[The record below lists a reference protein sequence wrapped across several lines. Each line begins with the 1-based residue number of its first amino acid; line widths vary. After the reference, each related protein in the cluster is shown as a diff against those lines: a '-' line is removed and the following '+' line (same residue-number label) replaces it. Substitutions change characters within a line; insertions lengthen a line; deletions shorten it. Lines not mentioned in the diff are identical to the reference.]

1 MPSEP
6 SNASA
11 STPPNQPSAGPPT
24 EGAAELS
31 DRPNA
36 LEEID
41 LEAEIEEEG
50 TGASPWAI
58 AVGIAVLLVIGV
70 GGWGLWRIL
79 NPGQPE
85 GGAAMAEMPPAPA
98 AVVPVGVGTVLETSQ
113 LVGTLSAA
121 RRVTLRPEV
130 EGRIVRQLVESGQP
144 VAAGQPMFQLSPQKR
159 QAELGGTTAA
169 LESLRAA
176 SNRSRADARTML
188 AELRARQADLA
199 ALQQERQGAIADLTL
214 QVQDF
219 ERTEQLVDEG
229 AIERRELDLRV
240 SERDRAAA
248 QVRTLSDRI
257 VAATAAVDAA
267 RAQLERAEF
276 EIAEADGR
284 FQQAEAAVGLDVAR
298 LRETQLRAPID
309 GRVGDLAFKL
319 GDFVRPDDA
328 IAEIIDNRTLELR
341 LSVPLERA
349 PQLRPGLPVQ
359 ISTPQG
365 RVLGTGQVSFIS
377 PTADNESQTVLVK
390 VAIPNRDGQ
399 LLDGQFVQA
408 TVLWSQKPNSV
419 VVPATAVVFQGDRQ
433 FVYVVSGSRDRATVR
448 QQTVQVGAVR
458 NGQAEILQGLKPSD
472 AVVATGTQRLF
483 DGAATRRSPINRPRV
498 CPDLERGMEDNRGA
512 IAPPPPPPQA
522 TPRPKR
528 IPSYLPPS
536 PPVHPPTRGGK
547 CRWG

>member
-11 STPPNQPSAGPPT
+11 SNPSVQSSAVPPT
-24 EGAAELS
+24 EAAAG

-41 LEAEIEEEG
+41 LEAEIEAEEEG

-58 AVGIAVLLVIGV
+58 AAGVLILLVIGV

-79 NPGQPE
+79 NPAPSE
-85 GGAAMAEMPPAPA
+85 GDAAMAEMPPAPA
-98 AVVPVGVGTVLETSQ
+98 AVVPVGVGTVLETSK

-199 ALQQERQGAIADLTL
+199 ALQQERQGAIADLKL

-229 AIERRELDLRV
+229 AIERRELDLKT

-248 QVRTLSDRI
+248 QVRTLNDRI

-284 FQQAEAAVGLDVAR
+284 YQQAEAAVGLDVAR

-319 GDFVRPDDA
+319 GDFVRPEDA

-365 RVLGTGQVSFIS
+365 QVLGTGRISFIS

-458 NGQAEILQGLKPSD
+458 NGQAEILQGLKPND

-483 DGAATRRSPINRPRV
+483 DGAA
-498 CPDLERGMEDNRGA
+498 
-512 IAPPPPPPQA
+512 IAPQPFQPPQGM
-522 TPRPKR
+522 PGSGPESGSRNENGGPQERDRPA
-528 IPSYLPPS
+528 PS
-536 PPVHPPTRGGK
+536 PSPEPNSGT
-547 CRWG
+547 